1 MFCCVLEDNKI
12 MNMGKVL
19 EQITRIQQTRENAM
33 RFLSRH
39 PTTVLDSGFYGIEA
53 PAPNPILPI
62 DNCKNFRNI
71 WMFLEL
77 IRLQFYKNLRAS
89 FILF

>member
-1 MFCCVLEDNKI
+1 MQ
-12 MNMGKVL
+12 KVL

-39 PTTVLDSGFYGIEA
+39 PATVIESGFYSAEA

-62 DNCKNFRNI
+62 DTCKFGELSCDLNF
-71 WMFLEL
+71 
-77 IRLQFYKNLRAS
+77 
-89 FILF
+89 